1 MSNFGKKVYASAKN
15 NKAISLKILLEE
27 KDDGFSDESLGDTTD
42 DSADTSSGSDSGSDS
57 GSGSESNTDTDT
69 DDETSTDDTDENSED
84 TNPEADKIALGDQV
98 DTLINDIEALTD
110 LKSRVTSDPYQE
122 LGLDMRQKLSAS
134 KDVMYTKKG
143 ISYYLLEKSKADEL
157 SDKIDDLDTVVDRGF
172 KVVKKKKKDPNLDVN
187 KYVEI
192 AIDALENFDKYDK
205 YGHIKHG
212 DDYEKILDDFSIIA
226 KRNMEFYSG
235 NSIAYEQAIDDVHE
249 YHPPATKSDKDFR
262 DLLYSNDYL
271 ADILS
276 SLDGRD
282 HERFIDSILHHISNE
297 YSRPSWDPDR
307 NIPCLITALDAQ
319 NKSQRERD
327 GFVDIVA
334 NSIGYSFMGLE
345 NLVSTIQ
352 GL

>member
-42 DSADTSSGSDSGSDS
+42 DSADTSSGSDSGSSGSGTDSGSSGSGTDS

-134 KDVMYTKKG
+134 KDVMYTRKG

-157 SDKIDDLDTVVDRGF
+157 SDKIDDLDAVVDRGF

-205 YGHIKHG
+205 
-212 DDYEKILDDFSIIA
+212 EKIIA
-226 KRNMEFYSG
+226 KTMGNIIADDAGFYAEKYQKEFEDAFYSKISSARDPNEKYSIF
-235 NSIAYEQAIDDVHE
+235 NSNY
-249 YHPPATKSDKDFR
+249 
-262 DLLYSNDYL
+262 
-271 ADILS
+271 
-276 SLDGRD
+276 
-282 HERFIDSILHHISNE
+282 
-297 YSRPSWDPDR
+297 
-307 NIPCLITALDAQ
+307 DA
-319 NKSQRERD
+319 
-327 GFVDIVA
+327 
-334 NSIGYSFMGLE
+334 
-345 NLVSTIQ
+345 STGAVKQ
-352 GL
+352 G